1 VTIKYQ
7 KDAISLVLYPR
18 ENTMDTG
25 YNSNVFLKAGRHN
38 CTGTAACL
46 LTVSADY
53 HNGTAG

>member
-1 VTIKYQ
+1 MQFPWCCIQEK
-7 KDAISLVLYPR
+7 
-18 ENTMDTG
+18 NTMDTG

-46 LTVSADY
+46 LTVSADD

>member
-1 VTIKYQ
+1 MTIKYQ

-25 YNSNVFLKAGRHN
+25 YNSNVFLKAGS
-38 CTGTAACL
+38 TAACL
-46 LTVSADY
+46 LMVSVDY